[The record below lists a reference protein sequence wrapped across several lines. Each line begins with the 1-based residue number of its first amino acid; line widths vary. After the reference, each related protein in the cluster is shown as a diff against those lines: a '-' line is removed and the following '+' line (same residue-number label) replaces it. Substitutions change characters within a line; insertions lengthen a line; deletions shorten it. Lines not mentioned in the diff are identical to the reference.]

1 MRLRLA
7 GPGEDGDAVARIFL
21 AARAGM
27 TYLPRVHTDE
37 ETTRFF
43 RDAVVPNDEVW
54 LAEDDSGTVGFAA
67 LGSAE
72 LNHLYVRPDAQG
84 RGAGSLLLDRAKERR
99 PDGFRFWVFQ
109 QNADARRF
117 YERHG
122 CVLVLETDGAG
133 NEEREPD
140 ALYEWRP
147 AAAATATR

>member
-1 MRLRLA
+1 MPSRSGGPATCCGGRRFGACSTRSPARCSSRWACGLRPSAADVRLRRA

-84 RGAGSLLLDRAKERR
+84 RGAGSLLLDRAKE
-99 PDGFRFWVFQ
+99 
-109 QNADARRF
+109 
-117 YERHG
+117 
-122 CVLVLETDGAG
+122 
-133 NEEREPD
+133 
-140 ALYEWRP
+140 
-147 AAAATATR
+147 